1 MYEFGRKS
9 LECLESC
16 EKDLKILFNEVIKTS
31 PIDFA
36 IHSGYRS
43 PEEQKELYLQGKS
56 KKDGYK
62 NLSKHNYHPSKAI
75 DIHISNGYTWDEG
88 HLIFLAGFIIATAQ
102 RLKEEGKINHSIRWG
117 GNWDMDGIIIK
128 DQKFQ
133 DLVHFELI

>member
-1 MYEFGRKS
+1 MYKFGTKS

-16 EKDLKILFNEVIKTS
+16 DKDLKILFNEIIKTS
-31 PIDFA
+31 PIDFG

-43 PEEQKELYLQGKS
+43 PEEQRELYLQNKS
-56 KKDGYK
+56 TKDGFK
-62 NLSKHNYHPSKAI
+62 KLSKHNHYPSQAV
-75 DIHISNGYTWDEG
+75 DIHISNTHTWDKD
-88 HLIFLAGFIIATAQ
+88 HLIFLAGFIIATAK
-102 RLKEEGKINHSIRWG
+102 RLKEDGIISQSIRWG